1 MLGSHEEISI
11 FDLVR
16 RVRQL
21 PGSVS
26 AIQLIPYYQA
36 YGGEYIIYRKPDSR
50 RNRDCISG
58 NRDINWLKF

>member
-1 MLGSHEEISI
+1 
-11 FDLVR
+11 
-16 RVRQL
+16 L